1 MQVALRGRRQR
12 ATAPSALPARGV
24 APGNPDSMHGHAK
37 RLAHMPTG
45 RMEQAAHDRDL
56 DLKDLKEV
64 CLRADNC
71 DSY

>member
-1 MQVALRGRRQR
+1 MQMPCAGGGKGRPR
-12 ATAPSALPARGV
+12 PLHLPARGV